1 MHLSKFNRKTRVSPS
16 CRILRLNFAC
26 LPVCLRACVLV
37 LPLAVWLGSQKALRA
52 LSSPAKRAC
61 CLLLPDFGRPTGSW
75 RKKSHASERT
85 VTNNNS
91 SNTPSWATV
100 IGGGVRHF
108 ISSDLDLPCFSQ
120 RGSLCLIV
128 THPTPPPPKRPPQ
141 HLFKSSQ
148 GLSFGAA
155 GPLYG
160 GVPPL

>member
-1 MHLSKFNRKTRVSPS
+1 MQNLKVK
-16 CRILRLNFAC
+16 LC
-26 LPVCLRACVLV
+26 LPACVRACVLV

-61 CLLLPDFGRPTGSW
+61 CLLLPDFGRPTGGC
-75 RKKSHASERT
+75 RKKFHASERT

-91 SNTPSWATV
+91 SNAPSWATV
-100 IGGGVRHF
+100 IGGGGGVAVKHF
-108 ISSDLDLPCFSQ
+108 VSSDLDLVFHKEAEFVSNCHP
-120 RGSLCLIV
+120 
-128 THPTPPPPKRPPQ
+128 PTPKLPPE

-155 GPLYG
+155 APLYG